1 MDRIEHVDVEGKC
14 ERCTIRRHL
23 MEYSIRKVLRG
34 LMTKNSAIEE
44 MRPGIVEMSCLTVI
58 EIATADEGGPRP
70 KNWGHPPI
78 GTSYGQC
85 SRGFWHEIYQRQAT

>member
-1 MDRIEHVDVEGKC
+1 
-14 ERCTIRRHL
+14 

-44 MRPGIVEMSCLTVI
+44 MRPGIVETSCLTVI

-70 KNWGHPPI
+70 ENWGHPPI
-78 GTSYGQC
+78 GTS
-85 SRGFWHEIYQRQAT
+85 